1 MALTRYNQRVSSAA
15 IFPALKPGLNGY
27 ERFKVLTVQTG
38 GAVSGALEGGERS
51 ASNSKESYGDRQC
64 KSKPWCSRS
73 SELEKRMIDKI
84 IMVLKAIIVLLELIR
99 MFF

>member
-1 MALTRYNQRVSSAA
+1 M
-15 IFPALKPGLNGY
+15 
-27 ERFKVLTVQTG
+27 
-38 GAVSGALEGGERS
+38 SGALAGGERS
-51 ASNSKESYGDRQC
+51 TSNNEESHGDRQC

>member
-1 MALTRYNQRVSSAA
+1 M
-15 IFPALKPGLNGY
+15 
-27 ERFKVLTVQTG
+27 
-38 GAVSGALEGGERS
+38 SGALAGGERS